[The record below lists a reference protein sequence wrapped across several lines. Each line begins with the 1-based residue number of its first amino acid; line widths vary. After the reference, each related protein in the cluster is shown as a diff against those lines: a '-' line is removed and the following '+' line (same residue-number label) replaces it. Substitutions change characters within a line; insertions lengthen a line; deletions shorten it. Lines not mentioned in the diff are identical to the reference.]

1 MFAATLEDLLD
12 PVKSKGD
19 EEQAYLISTRTCF
32 ETTHGSNPHMAP
44 HLRALHHVALAQHTL
59 GWIDRTP
66 AEKLA
71 LSDWLANEF
80 ALYFIYYWRGLWL
93 EGQDTRTARASRHI
107 NDIALLN
114 RFVSACEV
122 RVISLA
128 GEIPPEFGFSAVRY
142 HTKPRQDFRPDAP
155 QADSASNGPMLAV
168 SCRFRSPPAEAMCRC
183 VRCRNSLIGVL
194 MLPPACRVALY
205 CSAQCQKTHWTAEH
219 KTACAITQ
227 KNIMPL
233 ILSASIRIK
242 EANQAVRI
250 A

>member
-1 MFAATLEDLLD
+1 MVAATLEDLLD

-122 RVISLA
+122 RVISLN
-128 GEIPPEFGFSAVRY
+128 GEIPPEFRFSAVRY

-155 QADSASNGPMLAV
+155 QADSAPNGPMPAV

-183 VRCRNSLIGVL
+183 VRWSEQPDWCTNAAPSMSRRTLLLSVI
-194 MLPPACRVALY
+194 P
-205 CSAQCQKTHWTAEH
+205 ED
-219 KTACAITQ
+219 
-227 KNIMPL
+227 PL
-233 ILSASIRIK
+233 DC
-242 EANQAVRI
+242 
-250 A
+250 